1 MLLSITK
8 LDENGDG
15 VGIHEGQTYVMPC
28 TLPGELVDITLNTVL
43 EPSPHRATP
52 PCPYFPT
59 CGGCQLQHMD
69 MVFYQAYKKDHVT
82 KALEAEGVT
91 YPAMGDPVSVAP
103 GTRRRMTLKA
113 QRGQGKVSQGKVSVG
128 FYQRQSHTLVPIEKC
143 LLISGAMNSLL
154 GPLQKLLDTILPD
167 LGQQNAKESAKAS
180 IQVTETDTGLDVML
194 ELPPVVSPAT
204 YYEDMVGLARAQDL
218 ARLSVVG
225 YGMVYMART
234 PSIKVGSVEIPTLA
248 DGFLQASS
256 EGEHLLINLLQ
267 QVLEGQKDL
276 KILELFSGIGTFTV
290 PLAQY
295 GAVTAYEG
303 SAQPVEVLK
312 QVSKRYQLPV
322 DTHVRDLFK
331 RPILADEI
339 KSYDIVVLD
348 PPRLGAI
355 HQCRLLAETSH
366 LSKIIYIACHPKTF
380 ARDARILQKGGW
392 KLTQLNLVDQFLW
405 SQHVELFSVWERG
418 SI

>member
-8 LDENGDG
+8 LDENADG
-15 VGIHEGQTYVMPC
+15 VGTTSEGKTYVMPC
-28 TLPGELVDITLNTVL
+28 TLPGDVVDITLNAVV

-59 CGGCQLQHMD
+59 CGGCQLQHME
-69 MVFYQAYKKDHVT
+69 MGFYKAYKKDYVIQ
-82 KALEAEGVT
+82 ALDAEGVH
-91 YPAMGDPVSVAP
+91 YPVISDPVSVAP

-113 QRGQGKVSQGKVSVG
+113 ERAQGKVSQGKVFIG

-154 GPLQKLLDTILPD
+154 GPLQQLLNKMLPD
-167 LGQQNAKESAKAS
+167 LGKDSSKAS

-194 ELPPVVSPAT
+194 ELPSIVVPAT
-204 YYEDMVGLARAQDL
+204 YYEDMVSLARAQDL
-218 ARLSVVG
+218 SRLSVVG
-225 YGMVYMART
+225 YGLVYMART
-234 PSIKVGSVEIPTLA
+234 PAIKLAIKVGPVEIPTLA

-256 EGEHLLINLLQ
+256 EGEHLLIDLLQ
-267 QVLEGQKDL
+267 QALEGQKDL

-290 PLAQY
+290 PLVQH
-295 GAVTAYEG
+295 GTVTAYEG
-303 SAQPVEVLK
+303 SPEPVEILK
-312 QVSKRYQLPV
+312 QVTKRYQLPV
-322 DTHVRDLFK
+322 ETHVRDLFK
-331 RPILADEI
+331 KPLATDEL

-355 HQCRLLAETSH
+355 HQCRQLAEASH

-405 SQHVELFSVWERG
+405 SQHIELFSVWERG
-418 SI
+418 

>member
-15 VGIHEGQTYVMPC
+15 VGTYEGQTYVMPY
-28 TLPGELVDITLNTVL
+28 TLPGDVVDITLNAVV

-69 MVFYQAYKKDHVT
+69 VAFYHAYKKDYVT
-82 KALEAEGVT
+82 QALGAEGVT
-91 YPAMGDPVSVAP
+91 YPAMADPISVAP
-103 GTRRRMTLKA
+103 GTRRRMTIKA
-113 QRGQGKVSQGKVSVG
+113 ERAQGKVSVG
-128 FYQRQSHTLVPIEKC
+128 FYQRQSHTLVPIQKC
-143 LLISGAMNSLL
+143 LLISGSMNGLL
-154 GPLQKLLDTILPD
+154 GPLQQLLEKMLPD
-167 LGQQNAKESAKAS
+167 LGKETAKAS
-180 IQVTETDTGLDVML
+180 VQVTETDTGLDVML
-194 ELPPVVSPAT
+194 ELPSTVVPAT
-204 YYEDMVGLARAQDL
+204 YYEDMVNLARTQDL

-225 YGMVYMART
+225 YGLVYMARM
-234 PSIKVGSVEIPTLA
+234 PAIKIGPVEIPTLA

-267 QVLEGQKDL
+267 QALQGQQDL

-290 PLAQY
+290 PLAQH
-295 GAVTAYEG
+295 GNVTAYEG
-303 SAQPVEVLK
+303 VPEPVEILK
-312 QVSKRYQLPV
+312 QVTKRYQLPV
-322 DTHVRDLFK
+322 EAHVRDLFK
-331 RPILADEI
+331 RPLGEDEL

-355 HQCRLLAETSH
+355 HQCRQLAETSH

-380 ARDARILQKGGW
+380 GRDARILQKGGW

-405 SQHVELFSVWERG
+405 SQHIELFSVWERG